1 MWRSAR
7 NGTTIQQYSFAVTGV
22 YCCGCGCRF
31 KINILCA
38 VEAVEDLKTSQSIMA
53 TYYYIPYA
61 DILREYLPKPSQYFP
76 YICPWKLDD
85 DVINGLAAEGKFPSM
100 IDLVPALYYFAALS
114 IARLLLQ
121 NILFKVYN
129 IYFMI

>member
-1 MWRSAR
+1 MLVVVLLFWFM
-7 NGTTIQQYSFAVTGV
+7 QWKQWKTG
-22 YCCGCGCRF
+22 RHH
-31 KINILCA
+31 N
-38 VEAVEDLKTSQSIMA
+38 QIMA